1 MCTPWLDSV
10 YAATPLTFVNLHTY
24 HFLVIAEIQKELYI
38 RIAVGDPSIQ
48 RGGMGSNN
56 RFDPATDM
64 YLSQARTRISNVI
77 CRGSLFVHTDYM
89 FLCWRV
95 YNPSERSG
103 PLSNTPFSIMTGRT
117 HVYVFFR
124 FWRMLHCWLVRDLQQ
139 QLLFNNIFYGL
150 MTSLKRQLLIYYSL
164 TVTSIFSLIKHV
176 LFVQNISYYGIM
188 LSYRFGLWC
197 LTPLS
202 TIFQLYWGGQFYWW
216 RKLEY
221 QEKTTNLS
229 QVTDKPYHIMLYRV
243 HLTMSGIRTHNL
255 NDDRHWLHR

>member
-77 CRGSLFVHTDYM
+77 CRGSLFVHTNYM

-117 HVYVFFR
+117 HVYVFLGFGECYIAGSLEI
-124 FWRMLHCWLVRDLQQ
+124 FSSSSCLITSFTGGCVVKTSVVN
-139 QLLFNNIFYGL
+139 LLFFNRY
-150 MTSLKRQLLIYYSL
+150 
-164 TVTSIFSLIKHV
+164 
-176 LFVQNISYYGIM
+176 
-188 LSYRFGLWC
+188 
-197 LTPLS
+197 
-202 TIFQLYWGGQFYWW
+202 LY
-216 RKLEY
+216 
-221 QEKTTNLS
+221 
-229 QVTDKPYHIMLYRV
+229 I
-243 HLTMSGIRTHNL
+243 
-255 NDDRHWLHR
+255 